1 MYGQIQKPSH
11 GSIQTETHTYDGKL
25 LDRLT
30 DFKSYFEEASS
41 KVLEDKSKM
50 FDSIAEEI
58 RLYERTEGKEIS
70 IHYINRIKQD
80 MMKPGRLPNYDS
92 TNFVYAD
99 DILWLCGRILFCLPR
114 KSDYKTDMRDVINE
128 LVENLADM
136 RSGDCPQGR
145 TTRLLQVLFSFEDVL
160 KIF

>member
-1 MYGQIQKPSH
+1 MYGQIQTPTY
-11 GSIQTETHTYDGKL
+11 GSVQTETHTYDGEL
-25 LDRLT
+25 LDRLS

-41 KVLEDKSKM
+41 KTLEDKSKM
-50 FDSIAEEI
+50 FDSIEKEI
-58 RLYERTEGKEIS
+58 RLYERTEGKEAAL
-70 IHYINRIKQD
+70 HYMSRIKQD
-80 MMKPGRLPNYDS
+80 MLKPGRLPNYDS

-99 DILWLCGRILFCLPR
+99 DILWLCGRILFRMPR
-114 KSDYKTDMRDVINE
+114 KSDCKPDMSDVINE

-160 KIF
+160 